1 MCIKRRHFVAQ
12 PGSQNTPS
20 AQINEDKP
28 IPTETYT
35 LMALGVGAI
44 LVAWLIFSVF
54 KKILGLLFL
63 AALAFGAWTLWN
75 NPALM
80 QQVMGLVGLQ

>member
-1 MCIKRRHFVAQ
+1 MLPNPAAKNKLPVEISK
-12 PGSQNTPS
+12 
-20 AQINEDKP
+20 DKP

-54 KKILGLLFL
+54 KKVLGLLFL
-63 AALAFGAWTLWN
+63 AALAFGAWMLWN
-75 NPALM
+75 NPSLL
-80 QQVMGLVGLQ
+80 QQVLGLVGLQ